1 MKKLTQQLRLTSLL
15 TLILLAATAA
25 YSQITP
31 LGDTYTN
38 SADPTT
44 NYGAGTTLNVDAA
57 KEIAYIQFN
66 LASIPTGASVSQAT
80 LKLYVNG
87 VTTAGAFELYAVNGA
102 WTESGLTYDLAPA
115 LGSVIDSNVAITT
128 ADKNQYILIPVTAT
142 VQDWLATP
150 SSNFGVALVAVGSF
164 NATFDSKES
173 TTTSHAPELDIVF
186 AGDGTLTGVTTAS
199 GSGLTGGGTSGT
211 LNLALTNACTSGQ
224 VLEWNGSTWACTT
237 PKAGGTITGVTAG
250 TDLTGGGTSGKVT
263 LNLNT
268 TALNSTYAQL
278 GAANTFTGNQTL
290 NGTITATSAGE
301 TISAT
306 STSTTAQGAVIGNG
320 VGGGVYG
327 SASTSDFGVG
337 VFGAGTAASGTS
349 FGVAGSSSSTSGIGV
364 SGYDT
369 ASSGTTYGVA
379 GSSFSPV
386 GYGTFGQN
394 LATTGSAIGVWGT
407 SASSAGYGVEGSVSS
422 PNAIGIFGS
431 NSATTGNAVGVYGT
445 SSSSGGFGVQGSVS
459 SPTGYGVYGGN
470 LVASGTT
477 AGVFGGTASPTGYG
491 VEGDNFATTGN
502 APGLYGTSA
511 STTGYGVYG
520 AGVYG
525 VYGSD
530 TSSDGE
536 NYGVFG
542 TSPQGDGVYGTS
554 VQGDGVF
561 GNGLYGV
568 YGNGV
573 AIGVSGNGEEVGV
586 TGVGGLLGID
596 GTAGGQSITGS
607 LPPLDAGAWGDTGGT
622 SGEFAGVLA
631 TADSNNALFAANN
644 DPSGDYPTMVAE
656 NFTTATHNPVF
667 QTSSPNTYSGSRHCT
682 IDTSANLTCTGVVS
696 GIVQQVDGKQT
707 AIYAMQSA
715 ENWLEDAGSG
725 ELSNGSARIELD
737 SAFAQ
742 TVNAGVEYHVFLTP
756 NGDSKGLYVS
766 HKTATSFEVHEQG
779 GGTSSIAFDYR
790 IMAKRKGYENVR
802 LEDLTERFR
811 QPVRPARKAR
821 PKLPPLPSAKPKS
834 VPTMPTPPMH
844 PLVAPRPVPEA
855 PKSLPVPA
863 VRAAQAGKP
872 EINQK

>member
-1 MKKLTQQLRLTSLL
+1 MKNLIQQLRLTSLL
-15 TLILLAATAA
+15 AVILLAATAA

-44 NYGAGTTLNVDAA
+44 NYGAGTTLSVDAA

-66 LASIPTGASVSQAT
+66 LASIPSGASVSQAT

-87 VTTAGAFELYAVNGA
+87 VTTAGAFELYAVNGT

-142 VQDWLATP
+142 VQDWLTTP

-211 LNLALTNACTSGQ
+211 LNLSLTNACTSGQ
-224 VLEWNGSTWACTT
+224 VLEWNGSAWACTT
-237 PKAGGTITGVTAG
+237 PKAGGTITGVMAG

-268 TALNSTYAQL
+268 AALNSSYAQL

-290 NGTITATSAGE
+290 SGTITATSAGE

-306 STSTTAQGAVIGNG
+306 STSTTAEGAVIGNG
-320 VGGGVYG
+320 VNGGVYG
-327 SASTSDFGVG
+327 TASSTTGYGVEGWVNSPTAIGIFGTNAASTGNAVGVYGTSSSSAGYGVQGTVSSPSGYGVYGENYVTSGTTAG
-337 VFGAGTAASGTS
+337 VFGETASPTGY
-349 FGVAGSSSSTSGIGV
+349 GVEGNNFATSGNAPGV
-364 SGYDT
+364 Y
-369 ASSGTTYGVA
+369 
-379 GSSFSPV
+379 
-386 GYGTFGQN
+386 
-394 LATTGSAIGVWGT
+394 GT
-407 SASSAGYGVEGSVSS
+407 SASTAGYGVEGSVGS

-431 NSATTGNAVGVYGT
+431 NSATTGNAMGV
-445 SSSSGGFGVQGSVS
+445 
-459 SPTGYGVYGGN
+459 
-470 LVASGTT
+470 
-477 AGVFGGTASPTGYG
+477 
-491 VEGDNFATTGN
+491 
-502 APGLYGTSA
+502 YGTSA
-511 STTGYGVYG
+511 STSGYGVYG
-520 AGVYG
+520 AGSYG
-525 VYGSD
+525 VYGLD
-530 TSSDGE
+530 TSPNGA
-536 NYGVFG
+536 NY
-542 TSPQGDGVYGTS
+542 GVYGTS
-554 VQGDGVF
+554 PEGT
-561 GNGLYGV
+561 GV
-568 YGNGV
+568 YGNGGYGV
-573 AIGVSGNGEEVGV
+573 AGNGVYAVYGLGELVGV
-586 TGVGGLLGID
+586 TGQAV
-596 GTAGGQSITGS
+596 GQSETGADVQ
-607 LPPLDAGAWGDTGGT
+607 LFAGAWGDTSGT
-622 SGEFAGVLA
+622 SGSFVGVLA
-631 TADSNNALFAANN
+631 TADSNNALLAAND
-644 DPSGDYPTMVAE
+644 DPSGDYPTLVAE
-656 NFTTATHNPVF
+656 NDTTATHNPVF

-766 HKTATSFEVHEQG
+766 RKTATSFEVHEQG
-779 GGTSSIAFDYR
+779 GGISSIAFDYR

-811 QPVRPARKAR
+811 QPARPATKAR
-821 PKLPPLPSAKPKS
+821 PKRPPLPSAKPKS
-834 VPTMPTPPMH
+834 VPMTPTPPMH

-855 PKSLPVPA
+855 PKPLSVPA

>member
-1 MKKLTQQLRLTSLL
+1 MKKLTQQSRLASLL

-44 NYGAGTTLNVDAA
+44 NYGAGTTLSVDAA

-87 VTTAGAFELYAVNGA
+87 VTTAGAFELYAVNGT

-224 VLEWNGSTWACTT
+224 VLEWNGSAWACTT

-268 TALNSTYAQL
+268 TALNSSYAQL
-278 GAANTFTGNQTL
+278 GAINTFTASQTV
-290 NGTITATSAGE
+290 NGTVSATSAGNA
-301 TISAT
+301 ISGNAT
-306 STSTTAQGAVIGNG
+306 
-320 VGGGVYG
+320 
-327 SASTSDFGVG
+327 
-337 VFGAGTAASGTS
+337 GTS
-349 FGVAGSSSSTSGIGV
+349 GNDIGV
-364 SGYDT
+364 
-369 ASSGTTYGVA
+369 
-379 GSSFSPV
+379 
-386 GYGTFGQN
+386 
-394 LATTGSAIGVWGT
+394 LGT
-407 SASSAGYGVEGSVSS
+407 SASPSGSGVYGQNSASTGNAAGVYGVSSSSVGFGVLGEVSSPAGIGVAGNNSATSGTAPGVYGGSVST
-422 PNAIGIFGS
+422 AG
-431 NSATTGNAVGVYGT
+431 VGVYG
-445 SSSSGGFGVQGSVS
+445 VS
-459 SPTGYGVYGGN
+459 AAT
-470 LVASGTT
+470 SGTT
-477 AGVFGGTASPTGYG
+477 AGVVGA
-491 VEGDNFATTGN
+491 
-502 APGLYGTSA
+502 SA
-511 STTGYGVYG
+511 STAGYGVYG
-520 AGVYG
+520 EGIVGVYG
-525 VYGSD
+525 ID
-530 TSSDGE
+530 TSADGE
-536 NYGVFG
+536 NYGVYG

-554 VQGDGVF
+554 IQGEGVY

-573 AIGVSGNGEEVGV
+573 AFGVSGNGEEVGV
-586 TGVGGLLGID
+586 TGVGGLVGIG

-607 LPPLDAGAWGDTGGT
+607 SPPLDAGAWGDTGGT
-622 SGEFAGVLA
+622 SGSFAGVLA

-696 GIVQQVDGKQT
+696 GVVQQGDGKQT

-725 ELSNGSARIELD
+725 ELANGSARVELD
-737 SAFAQ
+737 PAFAQ

-779 GGTSSIAFDYR
+779 GGASSIAFDYR

-802 LEDLTERFR
+802 LEDLTGRFR

-834 VPTMPTPPMH
+834 VPMMPTPPMH
-844 PLVAPRPVPEA
+844 PLVAPRPMPEA
-855 PKSLPVPA
+855 PKSLPIPA
-863 VRAAQAGKP
+863 VGAAQPSKA

>member
-15 TLILLAATAA
+15 TLVLLAATAA

-57 KEIAYIQFN
+57 KETAYIQFN

-150 SSNFGVALVAVGSF
+150 SSNYGVALVAVGSF

-211 LNLALTNACTSGQ
+211 LNLALTSACTSGQ
-224 VLEWNGSTWACTT
+224 VLEWNGSAWACTT

-268 TALNSTYAQL
+268 TALNSSYAQL

-306 STSTTAQGAVIGNG
+306 STSTTVEGAVIANG
-320 VGGGVYG
+320 VNGGVSG
-327 SASTSDFGVG
+327 TASSTTGVG
-337 VFGAGTAASGTS
+337 VSGYENATSGNTTGVIGTAL
-349 FGVAGSSSSTSGIGV
+349 STSGIGV
-364 SGYDT
+364 YGWEPAT
-369 ASSGTTYGVA
+369 SGTTYGAA
-379 GSSFSPV
+379 GQVESPS
-386 GYGTFGQN
+386 GYGVYGQN
-394 LATTGSAIGVWGT
+394 AATTGLALGVYGS

-422 PNAIGIFGS
+422 PTAIGIFGS

-445 SSSSGGFGVQGSVS
+445 SSSSGGFGVQGTVS

-477 AGVFGGTASPTGYG
+477 AGVYGGTASPTGYG
-491 VEGDNFATTGN
+491 VEGDNFATTGT
-502 APGLYGTSA
+502 APGVYGTSA
-511 STTGYGVYG
+511 STNGFGVYGAGALGVYG

-530 TSSDGE
+530 TSATGT
-536 NYGVFG
+536 NY
-542 TSPQGDGVYGTS
+542 GVYGTS
-554 VQGDGVF
+554 PGG
-561 GNGLYGV
+561 YGV
-568 YGNGV
+568 YGNGFYGAYGDGQAV
-573 AIGVSGNGEEVGV
+573 GVFGSALSLGVSGQANGGSGTGENV
-586 TGVGGLLGID
+586 TLGG
-596 GTAGGQSITGS
+596 
-607 LPPLDAGAWGDTGGT
+607 AGAWGDTGGP
-622 SGEFAGVLA
+622 SGSYVGVLA

-644 DPSGDYPTMVAE
+644 DPSGDYPTLVAE
-656 NFTTATHNPVF
+656 NDTTATHNPVF

-779 GGTSSIAFDYR
+779 GGISSISFDYR

-802 LEDLTERFR
+802 LEDLTARFR

-834 VPTMPTPPMH
+834 VPMTPPPPMH

-855 PKSLPVPA
+855 PKPLPIPA
-863 VRAAQAGKP
+863 VRAAAQPSKA